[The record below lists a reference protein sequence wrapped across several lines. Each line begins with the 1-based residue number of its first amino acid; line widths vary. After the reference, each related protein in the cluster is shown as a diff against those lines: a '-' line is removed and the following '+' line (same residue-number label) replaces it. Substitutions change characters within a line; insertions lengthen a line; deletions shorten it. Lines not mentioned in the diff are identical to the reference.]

1 MLQSNMQP
9 TTLLKHQNVVLTP
22 SPIKKEILVSNP
34 IINKAKTI
42 PQILF
47 VSSFP
52 PRECGIATYS
62 QDLIVALEKKF
73 GTSFDIR
80 ICALE
85 TGKSSYNYPQNV
97 TEILDTSD
105 PQSYS
110 KTALHINQQKET
122 KLVVLQHEFGFFKQ
136 EEKAF
141 INFLYELTKPI
152 VIVFHS
158 VLPNPDEK
166 LKLQVQNIANV
177 CGSIIV
183 MTNHAAHILVT
194 DYFIPKSKITV
205 IAHGTHLVP
214 HLDKV
219 SLKEKY
225 HLTGMKV
232 LTTFGLLSSGKSI
245 ETTLKAIPDIIKVI
259 PNVVFLIIGKT
270 HPEVV
275 KYENEKYR
283 QQLHTI
289 VNDLKLND
297 HVRFINEYL
306 DLPKLLEY
314 LQLTD
319 IYLFTTNDPNQA
331 VSGTFAYAMSC
342 GCPIISTPIPHAK
355 EVLTN
360 DTGIIIDFQNSK
372 QLAEGVILL
381 LSNDLLRNNIST
393 NTLQK
398 IIFTAWENSAVEH
411 AKLFKKHVGNNMKI
425 NYEIPEIKL
434 DQVEKMTTDVGI
446 IQFSKINQPDFSSGY
461 TLDDN
466 ARALIA
472 ICMHYE
478 ITHEADDLQPIN
490 TYLHFIKRCLQP
502 AGNFL
507 NYMDI
512 EEEFTIQN
520 YETNLDDANGRTIW
534 ALGFVISKK
543 DILPDEIVST
553 AKAIFD
559 QTQPH
564 IETIHS
570 TRALAFIIKGLY
582 FYSTAISSTDIKI
595 LTERLADRLVN
606 MYLHESTKN
615 WEWFESYLTYANSIM
630 PEAMLYASY
639 VSGQKHFEVIA
650 IESFNFLL
658 SNIFN
663 KNGIEV
669 ISNKSRFYRGKEAPK
684 FGEQPIDVSYTI
696 MTLSLFY
703 DKFGKKEY
711 LDKMIH
717 AFNWFLGENRLNQI
731 VYNPCTGGCYDGLE
745 EHNVNLNQGAES
757 TVSYLLA
764 RLTMQKYIDENE
776 SIFKK

>member
-47 VSSFP
+47 VTSFP

-122 KLVVLQHEFGFFKQ
+122 KMVVIQHEFGFFKQ

-259 PNVVFLIIGKT
+259 PNVVFLVIGKT

-275 KYENEKYR
+275 KYENEK
-283 QQLHTI
+283 
-289 VNDLKLND
+289 
-297 HVRFINEYL
+297 
-306 DLPKLLEY
+306 
-314 LQLTD
+314 
-319 IYLFTTNDPNQA
+319 
-331 VSGTFAYAMSC
+331 
-342 GCPIISTPIPHAK
+342 
-355 EVLTN
+355 
-360 DTGIIIDFQNSK
+360 
-372 QLAEGVILL
+372 
-381 LSNDLLRNNIST
+381 
-393 NTLQK
+393 
-398 IIFTAWENSAVEH
+398 
-411 AKLFKKHVGNNMKI
+411 
-425 NYEIPEIKL
+425 
-434 DQVEKMTTDVGI
+434 
-446 IQFSKINQPDFSSGY
+446 
-461 TLDDN
+461 
-466 ARALIA
+466 
-472 ICMHYE
+472 
-478 ITHEADDLQPIN
+478 
-490 TYLHFIKRCLQP
+490 
-502 AGNFL
+502 
-507 NYMDI
+507 
-512 EEEFTIQN
+512 
-520 YETNLDDANGRTIW
+520 
-534 ALGFVISKK
+534 
-543 DILPDEIVST
+543 
-553 AKAIFD
+553 
-559 QTQPH
+559 
-564 IETIHS
+564 
-570 TRALAFIIKGLY
+570 
-582 FYSTAISSTDIKI
+582 
-595 LTERLADRLVN
+595 
-606 MYLHESTKN
+606 
-615 WEWFESYLTYANSIM
+615 
-630 PEAMLYASY
+630 
-639 VSGQKHFEVIA
+639 
-650 IESFNFLL
+650 
-658 SNIFN
+658 
-663 KNGIEV
+663 
-669 ISNKSRFYRGKEAPK
+669 
-684 FGEQPIDVSYTI
+684 
-696 MTLSLFY
+696 
-703 DKFGKKEY
+703 
-711 LDKMIH
+711 
-717 AFNWFLGENRLNQI
+717 
-731 VYNPCTGGCYDGLE
+731 
-745 EHNVNLNQGAES
+745 
-757 TVSYLLA
+757 
-764 RLTMQKYIDENE
+764 
-776 SIFKK
+776 